1 MFGAVAGASAV
12 MLTMDDGPD
21 YRRGIR
27 SGRNFVTESPS
38 QSSNTMR
45 TALTVLMGSAA
56 VVSTGVGLAVL
67 FSKPAKPEEPKVG
80 VGVSP
85 TGVVVSGSFR

>member
-1 MFGAVAGASAV
+1 
-12 MLTMDDGPD
+12 MLTMDDGD
-21 YRRGIR
+21 NRGR
-27 SGRNFVTESPS
+27 SFRTGRALVTESS
-38 QSSNTMR
+38 QQSNNTMR

-56 VVSTGVGLAVL
+56 VVTTGVGLAVL

-80 VGVSP
+80 IGVSP